1 MRDSFAP
8 WLLLPVK
15 SISQGKQRLKPILG
29 DRERMQFNEF
39 LLVRMLSMASRY
51 PGLDRTVVVSDAED
65 TIAIARSCCAR
76 TVRSGGVGLNRALND
91 GRRAVLCEHDKSL
104 LVLPVDLPF
113 VDSEDIEQIS
123 RLSQNYMITIC
134 PDRSWSGTN
143 ALFFA
148 KGAAIPFHFGGRSF
162 QKHQAEASRSYGK
175 SVCIHF
181 NAQIAH
187 DIDTPPDL
195 LLLNRFPPSAEKTLS
210 WHAERVG
217 L

>member
-15 SISQGKQRLKPILG
+15 SISQGKQRLKPVLG

-39 LLVRMLSMASRY
+39 LLVRMLSMASQY
-51 PGLDRTVVVSDAED
+51 PGLNRTVVVSDADD
-65 TIAIARSCCAR
+65 TIAIASLCCAR

-91 GRRAVLCEHDKSL
+91 GRRAVLREHDKSL

-113 VDSEDIEQIS
+113 VDSDDIKQIS
-123 RLSQNYMITIC
+123 HLSGNHMITIC
-134 PDRSWSGTN
+134 PDRNWTGTN
-143 ALFFA
+143 AIFFA
-148 KGAAIPFHFGGRSF
+148 RGAAIPFHFGEYSF
-162 QKHQAEASRSYGK
+162 QKHQAEATRCYGK
-175 SVCIHF
+175 NVCVHF
-181 NAQIAH
+181 NARIAI

-195 LLLNRFPPSAEKTLS
+195 LLLNRFPPSSERSLS
-210 WHAERVG
+210 WRAKRAD